1 MSVLKPRKELPG
13 VGEYV
18 VATVKEIFDYGAY
31 VALDEY
37 GGLQA
42 YLPWSEVSTRWVR
55 SIRDVIREGQKIV
68 VKVIR
73 INRQRKTVDVSL
85 KKVSDSD
92 RRKKMMWWKRYVKAA
107 KIVELVA
114 KKIGKSID
122 EAYEKVIW
130 KLEDYYGDPL
140 YGLEE
145 AVLRG
150 PDALKEAGVPEEWIE
165 PLIQEIPRHIKI
177 KKVKIRGVF
186 ILRSLKSQGIEDIK
200 KILLNMIDVA
210 KKINGVSIRIYTL
223 GAPRYV
229 VEVEAPDYKVAE
241 KALSSIVSESLDLAK
256 ELGVEAKFE
265 REKR

>member
-1 MSVLKPRKELPG
+1 MLKPRKELPG
-13 VGEYV
+13 VGELV

-31 VALDEY
+31 VVLDEY

-55 SIRDVIREGQKIV
+55 DIRDVIREGQKIV

-73 INRQRKTVDVSL
+73 VDRRRKTVDVSL

-107 KIVELVA
+107 KIVEIVA
-114 KKIGKSID
+114 QKIGKPVE
-122 EAYEKVIW
+122 EAYEKVVW

-150 PDALKEAGVPEEWIE
+150 PNALREAGVPEEWIE
-165 PLIQEIPRHIKI
+165 PLMSEIGRHVKI
-177 KKVKIRGVF
+177 KKVRIRGIF
-186 ILRSLKSQGIEDIK
+186 MLRSLKSYGVDDIK
-200 KILLNMIDVA
+200 KILLTIPDVA
-210 KKINGVSIRIYTL
+210 KKFENVSVKIYTL

-241 KALSSIVSESLDLAK
+241 KALSIIVEQATSMAK
-256 ELGVEAKFE
+256 NLGVEARFE
-265 REKR
+265 REKK